1 MPENWTR
8 SDRLAMLLAC
18 GSPGSAAA
26 YHGLTPRFEVDL
38 MQRNELDAAQVPEPA
53 PDSGPKSSALRA
65 WISRLTRPFG
75 ESIWQRELR
84 DRETYLA
91 DAQNP
96 ADVEARMRALERAAL
111 SRHGAF
117 G

>member
-8 SDRLAMLLAC
+8 PERLAMLLAC

-26 YHGLTPRFEVDL
+26 YHGLTPRFEANL
-38 MQRNELDAAQVPEPA
+38 MQRNEPEAGQIPGPAA
-53 PDSGPKSSALRA
+53 DSGPKSSVLRA
-65 WISRLTRPFG
+65 WFNRLTRPFG

-84 DRETYLA
+84 ARETYLA

-96 ADVEARMRALERAAL
+96 ADVEVRLRALERAAL
-111 SRHGAF
+111 SRHGAV